1 MKHLQPTLV
10 IKPYIMRKIL
20 LSISLIFLISCS
32 KSPQDKALKLID
44 NNFKNTLNDYNSYEL
59 IEISKLDSSFTTPF
73 DNPQFVDSL
82 LKFEAL
88 QQLANE
94 SKEDYEKYKGYSS
107 SYFTEKR
114 MEALNK
120 AKFYLEK
127 ASTSAQF
134 VDNFRDTFKP
144 AFNGWEAVHKFRA
157 NNAMGAKIIGLY
169 KWKFNI
175 ALDSITEQEDLKK

>member
-1 MKHLQPTLV
+1 
-10 IKPYIMRKIL
+10 MRKLL

-44 NNFKNTLNDYNSYEL
+44 NNFKKTLNDYNSYEL

-82 LKFEAL
+82 IKFKAL
-88 QQLANE
+88 E
-94 SKEDYEKYKGYSS
+94 KSSKESLEEYEKYKGYSS
-107 SYFTEKR
+107 SYFVKKR
-114 MEALNK
+114 TEALKN
-120 AKFYLEK
+120 AKYYIEE
-127 ASTSAQF
+127 AGTSAQF
-134 VDNFRDTFKP
+134 VDSFTDTFKP

-157 NNAMGAKIIGLY
+157 NNTMGAKIIGLY

-175 ALDSITEQEDLKK
+175 ALDSIIKQEDLNK